1 MSTEVSRNEPRA
13 GPVNEGMPVAARTDD
28 SKPLTAHLGSDEVWQ
43 EIAKASF
50 AVVGYATPAGE
61 PRSSGVV
68 YKSVG
73 RRLYVVV
80 APDGWKAKHIAS
92 SGKVSIVVPVRR
104 GGILSLLF
112 PIPPA
117 TISFHATA
125 KVHPAGSMEIGSLS
139 KELASLLPADRR
151 NTGCLIELVPEGEFL
166 TYGIGVSLTDM
177 RHPDLAGARLPVI

>member
-1 MSTEVSRNEPRA
+1 
-13 GPVNEGMPVAARTDD
+13 VARPGTPKAAEE
-28 SKPLTAHLGSDEVWQ
+28 SKPLTAHIGNDDVWH

-50 AVVGYATPAGE
+50 AVVSYVTPAGE

-73 RRLYVVV
+73 RRLYMVV

-92 SGKVSIVVPVRR
+92 SGKVSVVVPVRR
-104 GGILSLLF
+104 GAILSLFF

-125 KVHPAGSMEIGSLS
+125 KVHPAGSIEIGSLS

-151 NTGCLIELVPEGEFL
+151 NTGCLVELVPEGEFL
-166 TYGIGVSLTDM
+166 TYGIGVSLADM
-177 RHPDLAGARLPVI
+177 RHPELARARLPVA